1 MPLNV
6 LIVED
11 DPGLRTIYQRVL
23 RDTDCNIIETTNA
36 IDALNILETTTPD
49 VIFLDMM
56 LPQLGGE
63 AVLEHIQNNSGFENT
78 KIVIVSSNKHF
89 QVYAKQSAQVEFVLK
104 PIRPDQIRTYVNH
117 AFV

>member
-1 MPLNV
+1 MSQLV

-23 RDTDCNIIETTNA
+23 RDTTCDTIEAANA
-36 IDALNILETTTPD
+36 IEALNILADTVPS

-56 LPQLGGE
+56 LPQLNGE
-63 AVLEHIQNNSGFENT
+63 AVLEYTKNDARFEDT
-78 KIVIVSSNKHF
+78 KIVIVSSNKQYERF
-89 QVYAKQSAQVEFVLK
+89 ALQEPKIAFVLK
-104 PIRPDQIRTYVNH
+104 PIRPDQIRSYVNH